1 MSSTNWIQLIV
12 YLGVLFTLAPF
23 LGKYMA
29 RVYGGER
36 HILSFLGP
44 VERFIYKVTGVR
56 TEQEMS
62 WRQYLA
68 ALLALNVLGFLFV
81 WVVLMTQKWLPLNR
95 AGIDNMSWHLALNT
109 AVSFMTNTN
118 WQNYS
123 GENAAS
129 YFSQMVGL
137 AVQNF
142 LSAATGM
149 AALLALVRGIRNR
162 PAAGAGGTTSSR
174 VLLGNFWVDLTRS
187 LLYILIP
194 LSVILAVILMSQ
206 GVIQN
211 FAGYAHAVTLEGKD
225 QVIPMGPV
233 ASQIAIKQLGTNG
246 GGFFGANSAYPFEN
260 PTPVSNFFEMLAILL
275 IPVATP
281 FAFGRMIKDRTQGW
295 ALFAAKTAM
304 FAMGLIAILFAEFS
318 FNGISGG
325 IGTMEGREVRF
336 GIAGSAMWAET
347 TTVTSNG
354 SVNAMHDSFSPLGG
368 MIPLVNIMLGEIIYG
383 GVGCGLYGMLVFLF
397 ITVFIAGLM
406 VGRTPEYM
414 GKKIESK
421 EMQLS
426 VLAVVGQT
434 VVILFLAAAGVATK
448 TGLSSLTN
456 QGPHGL
462 SEILYVFS
470 SSVGNNGSAF
480 AGLNGNT
487 PFYNLLGSF
496 AMLVGRFVLLVP
508 VMAIAGSLGAKTPI
522 PASVGTFATNN
533 ATFVV
538 LLVLTI
544 VIVAG
549 LNFFPALTLGP
560 ILEHFLALKGI
571 VF

>member
-1 MSSTNWIQLIV
+1 
-12 YLGVLFTLAPF
+12 
-23 LGKYMA
+23 
-29 RVYGGER
+29 
-36 HILSFLGP
+36 
-44 VERFIYKVTGVR
+44 
-56 TEQEMS
+56 
-62 WRQYLA
+62 
-68 ALLALNVLGFLFV
+68 
-81 WVVLMTQKWLPLNR
+81 
-95 AGIDNMSWHLALNT
+95 
-109 AVSFMTNTN
+109 
-118 WQNYS
+118 
-123 GENAAS
+123 
-129 YFSQMVGL
+129 
-137 AVQNF
+137 
-142 LSAATGM
+142 
-149 AALLALVRGIRNR
+149 
-162 PAAGAGGTTSSR
+162 
-174 VLLGNFWVDLTRS
+174 
-187 LLYILIP
+187 
-194 LSVILAVILMSQ
+194 
-206 GVIQN
+206 
-211 FAGYAHAVTLEGKD
+211 
-225 QVIPMGPV
+225 
-233 ASQIAIKQLGTNG
+233 
-246 GGFFGANSAYPFEN
+246 
-260 PTPVSNFFEMLAILL
+260 L

-295 ALFAAKTAM
+295 ALFAAKTVM
-304 FAMGLIAILFAEFS
+304 FAMGLIAILIAEFS

-354 SVNAMHDSFSPLGG
+354 SVNSMHDSFSPLGG
-368 MIPLVNIMLGEIIYG
+368 MVPLVNIMLGEIIYG
-383 GVGCGLYGMLVFLF
+383 GVGCGMYGMLVFLF

-496 AMLVGRFVLLVP
+496 GMLVGRFVLLVP

-533 ATFVV
+533 TTFVV

-544 VIVAG
+544 IIVAG

-560 ILEHFLALKGI
+560 VLEHFLALKGM